1 MLTPLVSSLTN
12 PIPALQPAAWYRP
25 GYGVTGTLTASN
37 WADQSGNGRDLA
49 QGTAGNQ
56 PIYLPY
62 SGTPYAY
69 LPGVVGNNFST
80 PDSAAASVTGDI
92 DIRVKAAA
100 DDWTPAAGGGMMTK
114 SNTAGVRE
122 WEFFLLST
130 GVLRFNG
137 NGTDYDSTVAT
148 GLTDAATSWLRATR
162 VAASGATKFYL
173 GVETDGVVAW
183 TQLGTTVT
191 AGAGALTDSTN
202 AVTVGQLNG
211 LNLVFAGKIY
221 RAQMFKT
228 IGSATSTS
236 VNDATA
242 SLDFN
247 PADFA
252 ETSTNGATAVSSTTG
267 ETWTLNSTG
276 AKPAQIV
283 KSASLLFD
291 GVDDYMKTAAF
302 TLNQPTTIYIVFKEI
317 TYAIANFVLDGN
329 GLISGSLRQYNGSPQ
344 LSIQADS
351 GVGSPVA
358 TNANL
363 AIGTKGIATAI
374 FNGASS
380 SLQINNTTATTG
392 NAGAVNMGGITLGT
406 IGDAS
411 SQWSNIQAYELTAFS
426 AAHTAAQRTLVRN
439 WLNWVHHCY

>member
-12 PIPALQPAAWYRP
+12 PIPALVPAAWYRG

-276 AKPAQIV
+276 AKPAQVV

-291 GVDDYMKTAAF
+291 GTDDVIKTSAF
-302 TLNQPTTIYIVFKEI
+302 TLNQPVSM
-317 TYAIANFVLDGN
+317 YAVWRMVTWTLNDRMMDGN
-329 GLISGSLRQYNGSPQ
+329 AVDSAIVQQTATTPKLRMWTGAY
-344 LSIQADS
+344 LAED
-351 GVGSPVA
+351 
-358 TNANL
+358 ANL
-363 AIGTKGIATAI
+363 AVGAYGICTMVR
-374 FNGASS
+374 NGASS
-380 SLQINNTTATTG
+380 LFQVNAATATTG
-392 NAGAVNMGGITLGT
+392 DSGANNPGGIA
-406 IGDAS
+406 IGAS
-411 SQWSNIQAYELTAFS
+411 SDTTNAANIQVKEFIAFS
-426 AAHTAAQRTLVRN
+426 AAHTAAERSVVRN